1 MHVAIKQAVLDKIL
15 ERIHQIKRDN
25 REPEYIVVS
34 HDEYAELHRDLRAF
48 NYIRNDYYASLRDPS
63 GAERVRLG
71 ELTVETREFKL
82 RDSHRGRASAHP
94 YIRTFSR
101 EKFMNIPLYVV
112 PSEYMPA

>member
-1 MHVAIKQAVLDKIL
+1 MHVAIKQTVLDKIL
-15 ERIHQIKRDN
+15 KRIHEIKRDN
-25 REPEYIVVS
+25 REPEYIAVS
-34 HDEYAELHRDLRAF
+34 HDEYTELRRDLRAF
-48 NYIRNDYYASLRDPS
+48 NYIRDDYCVSLYDPS

-71 ELTVETREFKL
+71 ELTIETREFKL

-94 YIRTFSR
+94 YIRTYSH